1 MRRFRL
7 AAAALAAGVVAGG
20 FTEPPVSPENTL
32 RYSRGRGGSCTA
44 MVPYYGPQALWIG
57 RFAGGRRMDISA
69 ERVFMDW
76 QVAESCFF
84 DLVDCN
90 RWIDGLHRMYPEG
103 AGYAFCR
110 SLADVPSGPAPRRGG
125 KAVVKP

>member
-1 MRRFRL
+1 MRRACL
-7 AAAALAAGVVAGG
+7 AAVALAAGVALGG

-32 RYSRGRGGSCTA
+32 RYSRGRGGSCTV
-44 MVPYYGPQALWIG
+44 MVPYYGPHVLWIG
-57 RFAGGRRMDISA
+57 RFAGGRRMDNSA

-84 DLVDCN
+84 DLADCN

-110 SLADVPSGPAPRRGG
+110 SLAAGAGDPPPRRGG